1 MAESLFVTLVVVVIT
16 VVALRVMLG
25 VVRLW

>member
-16 VVALRVMLG
+16 VAALRVMLSVG
-25 VVRLW
+25 WLW